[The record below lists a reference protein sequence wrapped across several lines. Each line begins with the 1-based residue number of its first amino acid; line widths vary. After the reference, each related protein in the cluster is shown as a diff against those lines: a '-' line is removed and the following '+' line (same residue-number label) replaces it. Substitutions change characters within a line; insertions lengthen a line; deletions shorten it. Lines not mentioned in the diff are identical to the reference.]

1 MYVPGRSA
9 TETKLELDEV
19 PNLLDATY
27 APAVVPGPLA
37 PRLRLFWRASM
48 TQRHLARV
56 VDWETWVDL
65 ARRMGLT
72 AAVND
77 RGFARVAWSS
87 RTPYE
92 ANREA
97 LNDLRRIERGHLA

>member
-1 MYVPGRSA
+1 MPGRSA
-9 TETKLELDEV
+9 SETKLALEDV

-27 APAVVPGPLA
+27 APAIVPGPLA
-37 PRLRLFWRASM
+37 PRLRLFWRASR

-72 AAVND
+72 AAVNE
-77 RGFARVAWSS
+77 RGFARVAWASKAA
-87 RTPYE
+87 YE
-92 ANREA
+92 TNREA
-97 LNDLRRIERGHLA
+97 LADLRRIERGHRA